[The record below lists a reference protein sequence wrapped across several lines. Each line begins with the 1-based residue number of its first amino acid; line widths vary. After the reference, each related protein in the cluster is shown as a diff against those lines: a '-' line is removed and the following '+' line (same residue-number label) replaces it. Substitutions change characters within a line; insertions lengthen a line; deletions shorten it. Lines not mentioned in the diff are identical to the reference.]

1 MWQWLANSKLTR
13 YRKFRIPF
21 VEEKFV
27 TCFLVLYLRKSFLRD
42 YDGKGVQKRVIIL
55 INTFKAEGTLANDSL
70 YIMKL
75 NQFSSFRIFLREPDA
90 QVEIKFDKGKV
101 YYLTCNFVKFKS
113 FWQWSVCSLWQ
124 PFSLVFQRVVWDLGC
139 GAHIVNEKA
148 PFDKKKYKA
157 TGCLIHMD

>member
-1 MWQWLANSKLTR
+1 M
-13 YRKFRIPF
+13 
-21 VEEKFV
+21 

-42 YDGKGVQKRVIIL
+42 SDGKGLQKRVIIL

-113 FWQWSVCSLWQ
+113 VVCVFTVAAIFSSISEGSLR
-124 PFSLVFQRVVWDLGC
+124 SRV
-139 GAHIVNEKA
+139 
-148 PFDKKKYKA
+148 
-157 TGCLIHMD
+157 

>member
-13 YRKFRIPF
+13 VRKFRIPF

-42 YDGKGVQKRVIIL
+42 YNGKGVQKRVIIL

-90 QVEIKFDKGKV
+90 QVEIKFDKGESILFNSQLCEV
-101 YYLTCNFVKFKS
+101 LIILAVVCVFTVAAIFSGISEGSLRSRV
-113 FWQWSVCSLWQ
+113 WSSHSQ
-124 PFSLVFQRVVWDLGC
+124 
-139 GAHIVNEKA
+139 
-148 PFDKKKYKA
+148 
-157 TGCLIHMD
+157 

>member
-1 MWQWLANSKLTR
+1 MWQWLANSKLTCV
-13 YRKFRIPF
+13 RKFRIPF

-42 YDGKGVQKRVIIL
+42 SDGKGVQKRIIIL

-70 YIMKL
+70 YIMKS
-75 NQFSSFRIFLREPDA
+75 NQFSSFRIFLIEPDA

-113 FWQWSVCSLWQ
+113 VVCVFTVAAIFSGISEGSLR
-124 PFSLVFQRVVWDLGC
+124 SRV
-139 GAHIVNEKA
+139 
-148 PFDKKKYKA
+148 
-157 TGCLIHMD
+157 